1 MKANIFICL
10 ALIFSCWTPSSV
22 AQSLPQFKN
31 YEVSIYTGA
40 IHRPKWIRHVSGN
53 KWRDGLGKVVD
64 PPEVN
69 FAGKYFVAL
78 HSCGSACRYYTMIDL
93 SSGPDLDLLNGF
105 SSAEP
110 PPKTRE
116 GYLYVTDLIT
126 RANSKLLVAQYRIDS
141 PGGEECRERTFVF
154 DGKKIS
160 PVTGTRRTC
169 TRY

>member
-1 MKANIFICL
+1 MKAITIIGV
-10 ALIFSCWTPSSV
+10 ALIFSGLTPSSV
-22 AQSLPQFKN
+22 AQSLRQFEN

-53 KWRDGLGKVVD
+53 EWRDGLGKVVD

-78 HSCGSACRYYTMIDL
+78 HSCGSTCRYYTMTDL

-110 PPKTRE
+110 PPWA
-116 GYLYVTDLIT
+116 I
-126 RANSKLLVAQYRIDS
+126 SKAS
-141 PGGEECRERTFVF
+141 STF
-154 DGKKIS
+154 
-160 PVTGTRRTC
+160 
-169 TRY
+169 